1 MKCPHCN
8 QKIENQHCW
17 TSQTAH
23 SYYSHGC
30 EKCGKEFLI
39 VEGIP
44 MIEENYTTLS
54 PTTQILSAKALL
66 TAVTLRVHSR
76 LLMSLSFLPVARSVS
91 SAQSRSGSGRF
102 FRRVVVLDAHPG
114 NAKLEEGELCKDG
127 RT

>member
-1 MKCPHCN
+1 
-8 QKIENQHCW
+8 
-17 TSQTAH
+17 
-23 SYYSHGC
+23 
-30 EKCGKEFLI
+30 
-39 VEGIP
+39 

-66 TAVTLRVHSR
+66 TAVTLRVHSS

-114 NAKLEEGELCKDG
+114 NAKLEEGELCKH
-127 RT
+127 